1 MSIDI
6 PKFAVVPS
14 AFAIAICVLVLI
26 EALPAHAQ
34 QTASTKT
41 PPARVENGQEAI
53 DDDSDQASEAEKAD
67 AKSVVDLVLP
77 LRLAPELT
85 RPEKFIDDLKI
96 QRELT
101 RLGKQLL
108 ESEKFPNGEALDK
121 QLDES
126 DSFVAPDI
134 ASRLLKAA
142 NTEQERGFQSGY
154 DSTVVIGYLYDCG
167 KCNRK
172 HTGAASGVLVSSDG
186 LILTNHHVIE
196 GGKKFV
202 MFAMTAD
209 GRVMPITN
217 VVACNEVNDIALI
230 QIQGDGLPFSPV
242 AKTQPAAFTDVF
254 TVSHP
259 YGNYFYSS
267 TGKIARYQQRMV
279 KGKSQ
284 RWMQL
289 DGTFG
294 EGSSGGPVF
303 NLQGQIVGIISR
315 QMPKLDSRKQMRMM
329 FHHCVPTQSILDLC
343 KTKSLDITQTDDVAV
358 DSTRPSAGE
367 N

>member
-1 MSIDI
+1 
-6 PKFAVVPS
+6 
-14 AFAIAICVLVLI
+14 FAIAIGVLVLI

-34 QTASTKT
+34 PATPTKT
-41 PPARVENGQEAI
+41 PAAKVESLS
-53 DDDSDQASEAEKAD
+53 DSTDTGDEAE
-67 AKSVVDLVLP
+67 AKPIVELVLP
-77 LRLAPELT
+77 LRLAPDIT
-85 RPEKFIDDLKI
+85 RPDKFIDDLKI

-101 RLGKQLL
+101 RLGERLL
-108 ESEKFPNGEALDK
+108 DSEKFPNGEALDK
-121 QLDES
+121 QLEECKP
-126 DSFVAPDI
+126 FVAPEI
-134 ASRLLKAA
+134 ATRLLAAA
-142 NTEQERGFQSGY
+142 NTQQERGFQTSY

-167 KCNRK
+167 KCKRK

-209 GRVMPITN
+209 GRVMPVTQ
-217 VVACNEVNDIALI
+217 VVAADELNDIALI
-230 QIQGDGLPFSPV
+230 QIKGDGLPFSPI
-242 AKTQPAAFTDVF
+242 AKIQPAAFTDVF

-267 TGKIARYQQRMV
+267 TGKIARYQKRMV
-279 KGKSQ
+279 KGKPQ

-303 NLQGQIVGIISR
+303 DLQGQIVGIISR
-315 QMPKLDSRKQMRMM
+315 QVPKLDSGKQFRMM

-343 KTKSLDITQTDDVAV
+343 TTEPVEVTQTDSVV
-358 DSTRPSAGE
+358 VESTSQSAGE